1 MERRCPA
8 LDTIDNIL
16 VSKAEA
22 ILLFGGERFEVNV
35 TLFAERDSAI
45 YLSAVSSGFEIIRA
59 KADRD
64 SIRVIDRL
72 NRVVYLMPL
81 VKRFGYQHPV
91 SYVDLE
97 NLVSV
102 YHLCNDLKRSKET
115 EDGRL
120 LFEFDGEWTKKRIL
134 LSGRGPEMDKFE
146 FIHTRTGEYL
156 MGERTG
162 EGMKIYSN
170 FMVGEFEIDARK
182 GEIAYNRATKVDM
195 DVNPRRYTF
204 IDLQ

>member
-1 MERRCPA
+1 METRCPA
-8 LDTIDNIL
+8 LDTIDNIM

-22 ILLFGGERFEVNV
+22 MLLFGGDRFEVTV
-35 TLFAERDSAI
+35 TLFAEKDSAL

-59 KADRD
+59 RADRD

-91 SYVDLE
+91 SYEDLE

-102 YHLCNDLKRSKET
+102 YHLCNDLMRSKET
-115 EDGRL
+115 EDGQL
-120 LFEFDGEWTKKRIL
+120 LFEFDGEWTKKRIW
-134 LSGRGPEMDKFE
+134 LSGRGPEMEKFE
-146 FIHTRTGEYL
+146 FLHTRTGEYL

-170 FMVGEFEIDARK
+170 FMVGEFEIDAHQ
-182 GEIAYNRATKVDM
+182 GEKTYNRTMKIDM